1 MINKIYKRI
10 HNKYS
15 TLFKFIFFL
24 RYLFVIFFAS
34 IVIFLSVPYFFDLNK
49 KDATIKNHLFN
60 SYGLKLNNYE
70 NIKYNFL
77 PAPNLKIKNA
87 NISIRSDSLKI
98 DVGNLIIYPKLL
110 NIYNNEDFK
119 AKKIILN
126 KNNILLDISDFKILI
141 NYIYNLKNKLTI
153 KKLDLQINRKNKFLT
168 NIEEIDY
175 SNYGFNKG
183 IIKGKL
189 FNKKFKIL
197 LSDNNKKINFKFLKT
212 GITADINF
220 NKIKNDSVINGFFK
234 TKLLN
239 SKLKFN
245 FEYDGKKLKIYNSY
259 FRNKYLSF
267 NNHST
272 ITYNPFFYV
281 RSVFNIDDINKDFLK
296 IVDYKKILSSKYFLK
311 KINTENEINFKSK
324 NLVNIL

>member
-24 RYLFVIFFAS
+24 RHLFAIFFAS

-49 KDATIKNHLFN
+49 KDATIKNHLLN

-77 PAPNLKIKNA
+77 PTPNLNIQNA
-87 NISIRSDSLKI
+87 NISIGSDSLTI
-98 DVGNLIIYPKLL
+98 NVGNLIMYPKLL

-141 NYIYNLKNKLTI
+141 NYIYNLKNKLTF

-168 NIEEIDY
+168 KIKEIDY
-175 SNYGFNKG
+175 SNYGFSKG

-197 LSDNNKKINFKFLKT
+197 LSENSKKINFKFLKT

-220 NKIKNDSVINGFFK
+220 NEIKKDSVISGFFR

-239 SKLKFN
+239 SKLEFN

-272 ITYNPFFYV
+272 ITYTPFFIAK
-281 RSVFNIDDINKDFLK
+281 SVFNIDDINKDFLK
-296 IVDYKKILSSKYFLK
+296 IVDYKKFL
-311 KINTENEINFKSK
+311 
-324 NLVNIL
+324 LQNIF